1 MLGLG
6 PFKPPSIGGKLTRE
20 HGFLREVKMNATM
33 WYLAATLSVLST
45 CVWAQDIKLKPKP
58 TETSVVKAGDIV
70 PPRVVEACAPGH
82 CPFAGQTV
90 TVITGTGPAISGP
103 VLELKDEFEA
113 ATGATL
119 KIAGFRYEELFANF
133 MSDMTNRTGKYDAA
147 IAAAFWLGEL
157 VAGGYILPYDKYYND
172 PRFPKWDIDEVL
184 PGPRSL
190 LSYAGQKY
198 MVANDHDGQ
207 VMYYRRDLLAD
218 PQHQAAFKQKYGYAL
233 GVPETWE
240 QFRDVAEY
248 FNGKDL
254 NGDGVPDHGLVLSLA
269 AGAQGMFHFMSFSAP
284 FVIGPD
290 NPKLY
295 WFDPQTMKPL
305 LESPG
310 HVRALK
316 ALVDLVPFGPKEML
330 GWDLGSGWDYF
341 LAGRAALTFTW
352 GDLGGLAQQ
361 EGSKVK
367 GRIGS
372 APMPGT
378 HAYYSIA
385 QRQWVKTEQLNLV
398 GNTTGSS
405 WAGVISKDFKAP
417 EATYYLL
424 ALMATKEKSIVYGVR
439 GWDGIDLG
447 RYFHFLP
454 PDGSA
459 EIEAYLKGGW
469 DEADIRDYSQAYFKN
484 FSNKLQF
491 PYLRIPG
498 AYSYWLALDLHLAE
512 AAAGQLSPE
521 AALKATAVDFEEI
534 TIRLGREQQGR
545 AYRDSLEF

>member
-1 MLGLG
+1 
-6 PFKPPSIGGKLTRE
+6 
-20 HGFLREVKMNATM
+20 
-33 WYLAATLSVLST
+33 
-45 CVWAQDIKLKPKP
+45 
-58 TETSVVKAGDIV
+58 
-70 PPRVVEACAPGH
+70 
-82 CPFAGQTV
+82 
-90 TVITGTGPAISGP
+90 
-103 VLELKDEFEA
+103 
-113 ATGATL
+113 
-119 KIAGFRYEELFANF
+119 
-133 MSDMTNRTGKYDAA
+133 
-147 IAAAFWLGEL
+147 
-157 VAGGYILPYDKYYND
+157 
-172 PRFPKWDIDEVL
+172 
-184 PGPRSL
+184 
-190 LSYAGQKY
+190 
-198 MVANDHDGQ
+198 
-207 VMYYRRDLLAD
+207 
-218 PQHQAAFKQKYGYAL
+218 
-233 GVPETWE
+233 
-240 QFRDVAEY
+240 
-248 FNGKDL
+248 
-254 NGDGVPDHGLVLSLA
+254 
-269 AGAQGMFHFMSFSAP
+269 MFHFMSFSAP

-295 WFDPQTMKPL
+295 WFDPQTVKPL

-372 APMPGT
+372 APIPGT

-405 WAGVISKDFKAP
+405 WAGVISKDSKAP

-459 EIEAYLKGGW
+459 EIETYLKAGW
-469 DEADIRDYSQAYFKN
+469 NEADIRDYSQAYFKN
-484 FSNKLQF
+484 FSNKQQF

-498 AYSYWLALDLHLAE
+498 AYSYWNALDLHLAE
-512 AAAGQLSPE
+512 AAAGRLSPE

-545 AYRDSLEF
+545 AYRDSLELLGL